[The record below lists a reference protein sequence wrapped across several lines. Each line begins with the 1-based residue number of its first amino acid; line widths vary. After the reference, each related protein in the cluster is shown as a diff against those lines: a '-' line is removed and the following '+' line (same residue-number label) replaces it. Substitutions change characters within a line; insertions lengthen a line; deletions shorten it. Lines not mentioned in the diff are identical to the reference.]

1 MPASFDLILKNGK
14 CFIDGQ
20 LKATDIG
27 ISNGIIKSINKS
39 EETSDQKILNS

>member
-20 LKATDIG
+20 LKTVDIG
-27 ISNGIIKSINKS
+27 ISEEIIKVSVKS
-39 EETSDQKILNS
+39 RKLPIKKF